1 MKTIFHIFSV
11 LFLIV
16 LFSFSNKT
24 NQSSAHQKVEKET
37 IKCDNTN
44 STIEGFTFTVE
55 DLKIND
61 FSFDEF
67 INADVKFNFNQQ
79 ICVRIF
85 SDLFSTSTNKICLL
99 RHYIYGLPF
108 I

>member
-37 IKCDNTN
+37 IKCDNTT
-44 STIEGFTFTVE
+44 STIEGFTFTV
-55 DLKIND
+55 
-61 FSFDEF
+61 EF

-79 ICVRIF
+79 ICVRVF

>member
-1 MKTIFHIFSV
+1 MKAISYIAAV
-11 LFLIV
+11 LLLFV
-16 LFSFSNKT
+16 LLVNVNKT
-24 NQSSAHQKVEKET
+24 NQNHAPKNVENLTSKFHDSEKV
-37 IKCDNTN
+37 IFNTM
-44 STIEGFTFTVE
+44 IEESKT
-55 DLKIND
+55 ND

-79 ICVRIF
+79 ICVRVF

>member
-1 MKTIFHIFSV
+1 M
-11 LFLIV
+11 IV
-16 LFSFSNKT
+16 LFSYSSKT
-24 NQSSAHQKVEKET
+24 NQYSTQKKVEKVT

-44 STIEGFTFTVE
+44 KTIESFTFTLE

-61 FSFDEF
+61 SSFDNF
-67 INADVKFNFNQQ
+67 IKTDVKFNFNQQ

-99 RHYIYGLPF
+99 KHYIYGLPF